1 MAAVQLIDVDAL
13 ANEIRRVDGNHSLGA
28 GALAEALL
36 PFLTSAICKE
46 AKRLDF
52 LATHS
57 AWIGWSKDRECCAVY
72 RRDDEGYTEPMTG
85 WSQSY
90 LTPRE
95 AIDAAIAAQPAQ
107 QGAGE

>member
-1 MAAVQLIDVDAL
+1 MDTIQLIDVDAL

-36 PFLTSAICKE
+36 PFLTSAISKE

-52 LATHS
+52 LATHR

-72 RRDDEGYTEPMTG
+72 RRDDEGHTEPMTG
-85 WSQSY
+85 WTPSY
-90 LTPRE
+90 LTPRD
-95 AIDAAIAAQPAQ
+95 AIDAAMAAQQAE
-107 QGAGE
+107 QGAGR